1 MTKVPVNVTTAAP
14 TTSEMTCGVN
24 TELIDGQCVCVTNWT
39 NDPALPGTTHCPC
52 PDLCAAHVV
61 TCPAESTC
69 YHLTCNLVTC
79 SCPQHYKF
87 DPFTASCQSPCQ
99 YFGDEVC
106 GLGSGKKCK
115 DSAEAER
122 DYTCQCGSGYILAN
136 DTCQDVDECSG
147 TGSSGVCGDTEQ
159 CVNVPGSHK
168 CPCKQG
174 YLRGSQGSCINVN
187 ECLNPSLHDC
197 DHICVDTDPPAM
209 YTCSC
214 YTGYTWNDTQRRC
227 VLNDISTGCEC
238 NDPERSLCYQP
249 PGGEKQCS
257 PRPGYKLQNSTFVDA
272 AECVDKENVQAWCWK
287 GGKCVEGEGG
297 SRCECQDG
305 YINVTLDYGRCTAL
319 ECPAGTVVSGSQCVG
334 KCEVHCIVSMR
345 AGSRG
350 RFMCLTNTGVFQVS
364 RVLHCDML
372 ETTHKEWQVKRGRK
386 ETNNQ
391 KLEAGEEDE
400 VGYQLPGNREE
411 GNGEEHQLL
420 HGGGGIGRKA
430 STPQGVRGDDKD
442 KELTL
447 VSKISL
453 PEVLF
458 NLAVRFTPRPRLLAR
473 ISDNSG
479 SSILTRS
486 REPMGIKDLEEGWVV
501 IGWYLP
507 TNSLNTWP
515 RTPDINPKLHTTTVS
530 GEPLSSSD
538 GIGLDLFGKWK
549 RCPCM
554 QVDT

>member
-1 MTKVPVNVTTAAP
+1 MVMEPEGVTTAEFTENDLTQNFTGSDDEGDASGGGEGGSGVNDSQATPTSATNANNTEVGGAAEGGGGAAEGGGGEAEGEAGGVTAAGGGGAEGGVVTGGENHTLTTEAGEAAVSEGNDDTTIPGGGGGTGGGGNDTDTVTTAPPAVPPANMTKVPVN
-14 TTSEMTCGVN
+14 
-24 TELIDGQCVCVTNWT
+24 CVCVTNWT

-319 ECPAGTVVSGSQCVG
+319 ECPAGTVVSGSQCV
-334 KCEVHCIVSMR
+334 
-345 AGSRG
+345 
-350 RFMCLTNTGVFQVS
+350 
-364 RVLHCDML
+364 
-372 ETTHKEWQVKRGRK
+372 
-386 ETNNQ
+386 
-391 KLEAGEEDE
+391 
-400 VGYQLPGNREE
+400 
-411 GNGEEHQLL
+411 
-420 HGGGGIGRKA
+420 
-430 STPQGVRGDDKD
+430 
-442 KELTL
+442 
-447 VSKISL
+447 
-453 PEVLF
+453 
-458 NLAVRFTPRPRLLAR
+458 
-473 ISDNSG
+473 
-479 SSILTRS
+479 
-486 REPMGIKDLEEGWVV
+486 
-501 IGWYLP
+501 
-507 TNSLNTWP
+507 
-515 RTPDINPKLHTTTVS
+515 
-530 GEPLSSSD
+530 
-538 GIGLDLFGKWK
+538 
-549 RCPCM
+549 
-554 QVDT
+554 